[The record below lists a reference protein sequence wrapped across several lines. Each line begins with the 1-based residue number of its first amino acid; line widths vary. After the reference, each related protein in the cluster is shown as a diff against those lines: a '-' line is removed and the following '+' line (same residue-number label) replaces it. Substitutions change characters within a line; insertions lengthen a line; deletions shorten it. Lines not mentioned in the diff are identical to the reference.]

1 MATKKTAINELRIL
15 VRQIIKES
23 GVFNDAGEPNMT
35 HQQYRDYSEPSEPDY
50 DEINNTDHFDIRK
63 ELKDMLKQNDI
74 LLESFNG
81 REYFIRCNGHID
93 FMVYFINDEEIE
105 IHLYNDEN
113 KKEEKN
119 HFDFSGALDYILNN
133 KNLFYTFEQ
142 SVNAINHE
150 YRIDASDRHN
160 NAMEKGGYGMG

>member
-50 DEINNTDHFDIRK
+50 DEINDTDHFDIRK

-81 REYFIRCNGHID
+81 REYFIRCNGH
-93 FMVYFINDEEIE
+93 
-105 IHLYNDEN
+105 LYNEEN
-113 KKEEKN
+113 KKEETN
-119 HFDFSGALDYILNN
+119 HFDFSSALDYILNN

-142 SVNAINHE
+142 SVNAINQE